1 MDYNFFINKTSSILL
16 DNGFYEGPVY
26 NAEYW
31 YLKIMPPVLYAIH
44 ITDSNNFTKD
54 NNYISYIN
62 KLYQK
67 LKDCHCGNL
76 VSLNI
81 IFSTKITA
89 ENKNEFF
96 SDFYNFSDSSNELEI
111 NPNIHNVYWAFSAYE
126 ERLLFPKGQPTKLN
140 GIELYF
146 NWKEYEKSETSSI
159 KIYNN
164 KPYITYAIIV
174 INVLIWAYINLKG
187 GDSAVY
193 NFGTSRQGLLSGQIY
208 RLITAVFMHQ
218 ELSHL
223 FFNCFSLYIFGRE
236 TERILSRVNYTVI
249 YLLTGFLASLF
260 SALIGGGLAIGASGA
275 IFGVIGALAAVS
287 RMKAYKAQL
296 MDYFTL
302 VLYIAVSILIGFSD
316 PRVDNTAHIF
326 GALSGFIIQYL
337 YFKFKHANENNVQK

>member
-1 MDYNFFINKTSSILL
+1 MNYDFFANKTSSILL
-16 DNGFYEGPVY
+16 DNGFYKGPEY
-26 NAEYW
+26 NSEQW

-44 ITDSNNFTKD
+44 ITDSNNYTYD
-54 NNYISYIN
+54 NTYISYIN
-62 KLYQK
+62 NLYEK
-67 LKDCHCGNL
+67 LKDCRCGNL
-76 VSLNI
+76 VCLNI
-81 IFSTKITA
+81 EFSIDITS
-89 ENKNEFF
+89 ENKSEYISNSF
-96 SDFYNFSDSSNELEI
+96 SNSTSKLDI
-111 NPNIHNVYWAFSAYE
+111 NPNIHNVYWIFSADE

-146 NWKEYEKSETSSI
+146 NWKEYEKSETNSI

-164 KPYITYAIIV
+164 KPYITYAVIV

-187 GDSAVY
+187 GENFIY
-193 NFGTSRQGLLSGQIY
+193 NFGTSRQGLLSGQVY

-218 ELSHL
+218 EFGHL

-236 TERILSRVNYTVI
+236 TERILSRANFAVI

-260 SALIGGGLAIGASGA
+260 SAVLGGGLAIGASGA

-316 PRVDNTAHIF
+316 PRIDNTAHIF

-337 YFKFKHANENNVQK
+337 YFKFKYSYTNNEQK